1 MVRHCTGQMSMQA
14 SHSMQR
20 GGGEDGLDVA
30 VQAALH
36 FARGLLGVEAQLD
49 FDVQL
54 LEAVRQIDVLHL
66 LARRRD
72 CSRCDSSTR

>member
-1 MVRHCTGQMSMQA
+1 
-14 SHSMQR
+14 MQR
-20 GGGEDGLDVA
+20 GGDEGGFDVA

-36 FARGLLGVEAQLD
+36 FARGLLGGEAQLH

-54 LEAVRQIDVLHL
+54 LEAARQIDVLHL

-72 CSRCDSSTR
+72 CNRCDSSTR

>member
-1 MVRHCTGQMSMQA
+1 MQA

-20 GGGEDGLDVA
+20 FGGEDGLDIA

-36 FARGLLGVEAQLD
+36 FARGLLGGEAQLH

-54 LEAVRQIDVLHL
+54 LEA
-66 LARRRD
+66 LAPDPRASSSGAAPD
-72 CSRCDSSTR
+72 CNRCDSSTR